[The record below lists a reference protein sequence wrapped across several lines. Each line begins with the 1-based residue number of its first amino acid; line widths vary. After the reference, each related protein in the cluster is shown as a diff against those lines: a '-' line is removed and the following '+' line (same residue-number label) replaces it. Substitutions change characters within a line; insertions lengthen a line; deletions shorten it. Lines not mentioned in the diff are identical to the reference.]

1 MASDRLD
8 IVIFGASGFSKFGQL
23 DCMFMCKANLKQHF
37 LVLIVTA
44 GKYTIFEGVKLLENL
59 SWGVAGRDEEK
70 LKRTLKEI
78 GDKADKD
85 LSAIPII
92 IADVQ
97 DENSLQKM
105 AERAKVINRCCAH
118 KHQHFNVLKSDD
130 VIGC

>member
-1 MASDRLD
+1 MY
-8 IVIFGASGFSKFGQL
+8 
-23 DCMFMCKANLKQHF
+23 ANLKQYF

-105 AERAKVINRCCAH
+105 AERAKVINRCLRPRTPTFQCI
-118 KHQHFNVLKSDD
+118 K
-130 VIGC
+130 IR